1 MDGAFC
7 LAPADVPLLASVG
20 FLFGLYRKGG
30 ERMAKED
37 LIPVRTK
44 EEAKKR
50 GKAGGIAS
58 GKARREKKAFRE
70 TLEVILGMA
79 MKSGND
85 VSVDDIQSFAEIE
98 GRNISVQEA
107 ILVAQIQKAIT
118 GDTRAA
124 EYVRDTIG
132 ENPSTTVEA
141 EVVIPVFGGEDA
153 LEE

>member
-1 MDGAFC
+1 
-7 LAPADVPLLASVG
+7 
-20 FLFGLYRKGG
+20 
-30 ERMAKED
+30 MAKED
-37 LIPVRTK
+37 LRPVRTK

-70 TLEVILGMA
+70 TLEAILGMA
-79 MKSGND
+79 MKGGSD

-107 ILVAQIQKAIT
+107 ILVAQIQKALT

-132 ENPSTTVEA
+132 ENPSTKVEA

>member
-1 MDGAFC
+1 
-7 LAPADVPLLASVG
+7 VG
-20 FLFGLYRKGG
+20 FLFGYYRKGG

-37 LIPVRTK
+37 LRPVRTK

-70 TLEVILGMA
+70 TLEAILGMA
-79 MKSGND
+79 MKGGTD

-107 ILVAQIQKAIT
+107 ILVAQIQKALT

-132 ENPSTTVEA
+132 ENPSTKVEA
-141 EVVIPVFGGEDA
+141 EVVIPVFGGEDD
-153 LEE
+153 LED

>member
-1 MDGAFC
+1 
-7 LAPADVPLLASVG
+7 
-20 FLFGLYRKGG
+20 
-30 ERMAKED
+30 MAKED

-70 TLEVILGMA
+70 TLEAILGMA
-79 MKSGND
+79 MKGGND

-107 ILVAQIQKAIT
+107 ILVAQIQKALT

-132 ENPSTTVEA
+132 ENPSTKVEA
-141 EVVIPVFGGEDA
+141 EVVIPVFGGEDD
-153 LEE
+153 LED

>member
-1 MDGAFC
+1 MF
-7 LAPADVPLLASVG
+7 PLLASVG

-37 LIPVRTK
+37 LRPVRTK

-70 TLEVILGMA
+70 TLEAILGMA
-79 MKSGND
+79 MKGGND

-107 ILVAQIQKAIT
+107 ILVAQIQKALT

-132 ENPSTTVEA
+132 ENPSTKVEA

>member
-1 MDGAFC
+1 M
-7 LAPADVPLLASVG
+7 LPLLASVG

-37 LIPVRTK
+37 LRPVRTK

-70 TLEVILGMA
+70 TLEAILGMA
-79 MKSGND
+79 MKGGSD

-107 ILVAQIQKAIT
+107 ILVAQIQKALT

-132 ENPSTTVEA
+132 ENPSTKVEA
-141 EVVIPVFGGEDA
+141 EVVIPVFGGEED
-153 LEE
+153 LED

>member
-1 MDGAFC
+1 
-7 LAPADVPLLASVG
+7 
-20 FLFGLYRKGG
+20 
-30 ERMAKED
+30 MAKED
-37 LIPVRTK
+37 LRPVRTK

-70 TLEVILGMA
+70 TLEAILGMA
-79 MKSGND
+79 MKGGND
-85 VSVDDIQSFAEIE
+85 VSVDDIKSFAEIE

-107 ILVAQIQKAIT
+107 ILVAQIQKALT

-132 ENPSTTVEA
+132 ENPSTKVEA
-141 EVVIPVFGGEDA
+141 EVVIPVFGGEDD
-153 LEE
+153 LED

>member
-1 MDGAFC
+1 
-7 LAPADVPLLASVG
+7 
-20 FLFGLYRKGG
+20 
-30 ERMAKED
+30 MARED
-37 LIPVRTK
+37 LRPVRTK

-70 TLEVILGMA
+70 TLEAILGMA
-79 MKSGND
+79 MKGGTD

-107 ILVAQIQKAIT
+107 ILVAQIQKALT

-132 ENPSTTVEA
+132 ENPSTKVEA
-141 EVVIPVFGGEDA
+141 EVVIPVFGGEDD
-153 LEE
+153 LED